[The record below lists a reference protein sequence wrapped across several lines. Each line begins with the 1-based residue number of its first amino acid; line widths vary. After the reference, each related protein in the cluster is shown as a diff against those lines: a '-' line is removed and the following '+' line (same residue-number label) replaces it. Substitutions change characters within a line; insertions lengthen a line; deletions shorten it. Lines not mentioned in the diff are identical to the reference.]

1 MGQKQPI
8 DLLFEMQ
15 RKVKKMLPF
24 KGKAMI
30 ANNIQGSLDLIR
42 KYKPDP
48 NLEKLLLKERTKE
61 YEAGVKTMDEKYKDK
76 EVKGAESYD

>member
-1 MGQKQPI
+1 MGQEPI
-8 DLLFEMQ
+8 DILFKLQ
-15 RKVKKMLPF
+15 KKVKEMLPF

-42 KYKPDP
+42 KYKSDP

-61 YEAGVKTMDEKYKDK
+61 YEAGVKDMDEKYKDK
-76 EVKGAESYD
+76 EVKSAESYD